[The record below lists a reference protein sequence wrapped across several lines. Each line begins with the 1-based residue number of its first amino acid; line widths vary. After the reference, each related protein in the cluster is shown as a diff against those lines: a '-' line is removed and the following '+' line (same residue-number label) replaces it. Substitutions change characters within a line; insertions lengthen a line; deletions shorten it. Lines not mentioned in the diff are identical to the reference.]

1 MINSTR
7 CAILAKQA
15 CATFSQVVQK
25 ITPPIANNFLKFFFT
40 LFAILTLNAAT
51 AWAETFSSTYG
62 YAAKGQTWNLTEC
75 TDKGDYW
82 LVPSG
87 SNPSIAS
94 INDIFTGKTIT
105 SDVKITINH
114 ATFGSGTSPKTETFS
129 VYTSA
134 NCSKLVTSAQSGTLA
149 STSTYTNV
157 IYTVSK
163 VNAVNNFTN
172 DLAIKITKPGR
183 QIRLKSIAI
192 TFEYTSANPLTPAT
206 ITLSEAGVE
215 RSITGKNVGEQY
227 ELPSTSS
234 QTCGTKPFVGWSS
247 VTIDKSSTKPA
258 TNFYEPSAS
267 VTLAASQT
275 FYAVFAET
283 GGTPTTSWSK
293 TDVSDLKDG
302 DEVVLVMNNGSNY
315 TLNDDNGTGSAPNAT
330 SINIEND
337 CLKDSPIAE
346 KLSWILGKDGNN
358 LTFYK
363 DANKATWLYCTNT
376 NNGVRVGTNTNKVFT
391 LDASSGYLKNTG
403 TSRYIGIYN
412 SQDWRCY
419 TSTTGNSNIAGQT
432 LAFYKKTTTGGYQ
445 NYTTSCGSAPDVI
458 VKTLESI
465 TVSNVATTTFLE
477 GSEFTFDGT
486 CTATY
491 SVTKNDEE
499 QPQETK
505 TIPST
510 SLTFT
515 GYDMNTPG
523 NQTVTVSYTEDDKT
537 VSTTYDIT
545 VTAKPSYTITWRVNG
560 VSVSG
565 GTTSVKEG
573 AKVTE
578 LPGTPTFSCDN
589 TKQFVGWSES
599 AINGTTDNRPAD
611 LFTEAAAAPVVNAKT
626 TYHAVFAKNSGS
638 GSATWE
644 QTTSVAVGDQ
654 VVIAQVDHGTKEM
667 TGLGKT
673 PETANNNYGEG
684 TDFTTN
690 PNGTLI
696 WTVEEGNA
704 PGQFSF
710 NNGTYYL
717 NLGANDNN
725 LSYSI
730 TKNANSSWTVSTSS
744 ERAVVT
750 NANYDSRK
758 IMWNK
763 NNTRFASYSKN
774 HGDNNGQYYYH
785 IVFYKK
791 SGGSSYSAY
800 QTSCATLVS
809 IALSENDK
817 TTFTVGDDFVFAG
830 KVTATYDNE
839 ETKDVTNDVTLS
851 SHTLTSTGTQEV
863 TVSYTEGGVTKTAK
877 YTITI
882 NAAKETT
889 GTFQQYTGELVEG
902 DYVIYYQKDSE
913 SAGYAMKAEEY
924 NGRLAAAVEGTGFTK
939 ESDVITNPDRAL
951 VWHIAPNGTNWTIYN
966 DKTGKYAAGTG
977 ADNKAQLL
985 VRDDEGKILWT
996 TSGKYEFVNVHN
1008 EGKEANKT
1016 LRNNSANGF
1025 ACYSTQTGGALSLY
1039 KYTEGVV
1046 SAPVITGEA
1055 DFTTSTTVTIT
1066 ASTGDIYYTTDG
1078 NAPTTSSNKY
1088 TAPFTIS
1095 ATTTIK
1101 AIAHK
1106 DGTSSSVAE
1115 KKFTKRELLSVA
1127 DAMALGEDEVAYLN
1141 QFEVVKV
1148 IKDNGYIFI
1157 KDATG
1162 AGLIYDKDNAKSME
1176 SLVEG
1181 ASVSGFIGTK
1191 DLYYKHPQLTP
1202 NVAYSDLVVT
1212 GSGTAVATEI
1222 TELKETDLNKYVVL
1236 KGVTFATATN
1246 ISTHPT
1252 NNGIKYRAQF
1262 GSSYE
1267 FEVGTSYDIYGFVGK
1282 YNDNLQFWFLEAAVA
1297 GSTVERYSVTYAK
1310 GEGDVQGTLPVDN
1323 ETYAAGAKVTLKDH
1337 SLTRAGYSFT
1347 GWKVT
1352 DANSNEIT
1360 VTSNQFNMP
1369 AANVTATAQW
1379 SAKLDFNSGYWVLVE
1394 TTDQLAAGNY
1404 VVIAAAGADK
1414 AMLSYASGSNCKATT
1429 ITKNGK
1435 LMTFGATAP
1444 GIFQLENGDEGTF
1457 AFRDIANTT
1466 ADEYLYSTGD
1476 NNNLT
1481 SSTANKG
1488 LFNIWV
1494 SAGVATITSTSN
1506 SRSVRYNKSDNSNLL
1521 FSCYESGQQDVALY
1535 KYMTMPTPV
1544 FSLSTGNYVGAQTI
1558 TVDCAISNATIYY
1571 TTDGT
1576 TPTTSS
1582 ASIAVGGSINI
1593 PTTCT
1598 LKAIAVEGTNKSEVV
1613 SATYTL
1619 VTDGVWTLVRDAVE
1633 LQDGDLVVMAS
1644 NSNSIVNGANTKSE
1658 YFATAGVSFT
1668 SDKDKAAIIDFSN
1681 EALIF
1686 TLKKASNGE
1695 WLLASGDNYVDLHG
1709 DKLNALVAEP
1719 STTWTISVNEKFE
1732 ATIANG
1738 SLMFRYNSSAPRFKA
1753 YTNSTGTLPQLYKLV
1768 KTYTRTVTSGEYGT
1782 ICLPGQANRMS
1793 GAIFY
1798 ELAGRD
1804 TKFAYLDEV
1813 TELKAGTPYIFY
1825 ATSNT
1830 LTVTYDGT
1838 TADDAKENVNGM
1850 YGTFTKIIDTQTAG
1864 SARNILE
1871 GNYVVYNNELL
1882 LCGTGCGLYEYR
1894 AYVNV
1899 DEISTNV
1906 PAAVPGRRR
1915 VSMGVQG
1922 ENTTT
1927 DFENITNGENNTI
1940 KVIEKGQLFIIRN
1953 GEKYN
1958 IQGQKL

>member
-1 MINSTR
+1 MITFTH
-7 CAILAKQA
+7 CAFMAKQA
-15 CATFSQVVQK
+15 CITFSQVVQK
-25 ITPPIANNFLKFFFT
+25 ITPPVANNFLKFFFA

-51 AWAETFSSTYG
+51 AWAEEVTYVMYPDGGSTFNSEWSKTSRTAKQTYASKVVVQMMGVNGGVYGEITSKNSVTNINAISVTCTANNAQKLTLYYSTDNSQWTELSNTSISKNTGSYSDYDVDVTGIPTTAYIKFRAEKNSIYLYSITISTSEVATPDPVDPNVTFSNGSYTVGDAALNLSTLWSSTSTGTVTYSVVDAG
-62 YAAKGQTWNLTEC
+62 TTGASI
-75 TDKGDYW
+75 
-82 LVPSG
+82 SG
-87 SNPSIAS
+87 SLFTATAAGTCTIKAS
-94 INDIFTGKTIT
+94 
-105 SDVKITINH
+105 
-114 ATFGSGTSPKTETFS
+114 
-129 VYTSA
+129 
-134 NCSKLVTSAQSGTLA
+134 QA
-149 STSTYTNV
+149 STSAYN
-157 IYTVSK
+157 
-163 VNAVNNFTN
+163 
-172 DLAIKITKPGR
+172 
-183 QIRLKSIAI
+183 AI
-192 TFEYTSANPLTPAT
+192 TETAT
-206 ITLSEAGVE
+206 ITV
-215 RSITGKNVGEQY
+215 T
-227 ELPSTSS
+227 
-234 QTCGTKPFVGWSS
+234 TKP
-247 VTIDKSSTKPA
+247 T
-258 TNFYEPSAS
+258 
-267 VTLAASQT
+267 
-275 FYAVFAET
+275 YA
-283 GGTPTTSWSK
+283 
-293 TDVSDLKDG
+293 
-302 DEVVLVMNNGSNY
+302 
-315 TLNDDNGTGSAPNAT
+315 
-330 SINIEND
+330 
-337 CLKDSPIAE
+337 
-346 KLSWILGKDGNN
+346 
-358 LTFYK
+358 
-363 DANKATWLYCTNT
+363 
-376 NNGVRVGTNTNKVFT
+376 
-391 LDASSGYLKNTG
+391 
-403 TSRYIGIYN
+403 
-412 SQDWRCY
+412 
-419 TSTTGNSNIAGQT
+419 
-432 LAFYKKTTTGGYQ
+432 
-445 NYTTSCGSAPDVI
+445 
-458 VKTLESI
+458 
-465 TVSNVATTTFLE
+465 
-477 GSEFTFDGT
+477 
-486 CTATY
+486 
-491 SVTKNDEE
+491 
-499 QPQETK
+499 
-505 TIPST
+505 
-510 SLTFT
+510 
-515 GYDMNTPG
+515 
-523 NQTVTVSYTEDDKT
+523 
-537 VSTTYDIT
+537 
-545 VTAKPSYTITWRVNG
+545 ITWKVNG
-560 VSVSG
+560 VKVSG
-565 GTTSVKEG
+565 GTTTVKEG
-573 AKVTE
+573 NKVTE
-578 LPGTPTFSCDN
+578 LPTTPTFSCDN
-589 TKQFVGWSES
+589 TKQFVGWTTTP
-599 AINGTTDNRPAD
+599 INGTTDDKPAV
-611 LFTEAAAAPVVNAKT
+611 LFTEAENAPVVTAET
-626 TYHAVFAKNSGS
+626 TYHAVFAMVTGS
-638 GSATWE
+638 GTAGWE
-644 QTTSVAVGDQ
+644 QTTTVAVGDQ
-654 VVIAQVDHGTKEM
+654 VVIAQVDHKKTSGATGFELTGFSNTSTTYGVGTEF
-667 TGLGKT
+667 TGN
-673 PETANNNYGEG
+673 PSG
-684 TDFTTN
+684 TMVFTVQS
-690 PNGTLI
+690 G
-696 WTVEEGNA
+696 
-704 PGQFSF
+704 FSD
-710 NNGTYYL
+710 GTYAFQNGSNYL
-717 NLGANDNN
+717 SWSSGNSLNTSTTIIPKTSWSLTVN
-725 LSYSI
+725 
-730 TKNANSSWTVSTSS
+730 TKGRVVMRNSSDATRVL
-744 ERAVVT
+744 
-750 NANYDSRK
+750 
-758 IMWNK
+758 MWNK
-763 NNTRFASYSKN
+763 NNNQERFACYTDKDDD
-774 HGDNNGQYYYH
+774 DNYPK

-791 SGGSSYSAY
+791 SGGQTISAY
-800 QTSCATLVS
+800 QTTCATLES
-809 IALSENDK
+809 IALSGNYK
-817 TTFTVGDDFVFAG
+817 TTFSVGDDFVFAG
-830 KVTATYDNE
+830 KVIATYDNE

-863 TVSYTEGGVTKTAK
+863 TVSYTEGSVTKTAK

-882 NAAKETT
+882 NAAKET

-913 SAGYAMKAEEY
+913 SDGYALKAEVKSD
-924 NGRLAAAVEGTGFTK
+924 RLVAAVAGTDFTK
-939 ESDVITNPDRAL
+939 ESDIITNPDRSL
-951 VWHIAPNGTNWTIYN
+951 VWHIAPNGSNWTIYN

-977 ADNKAQLL
+977 AANKAQLL
-985 VRDDEGKILWT
+985 VRDDESKILWT
-996 TSGKYEFVNVHN
+996 TSDKYEFVNVHN
-1008 EGKEANKT
+1008 ADKDVNKN
-1016 LRNNSANGF
+1016 LRNNGTYGF
-1025 ACYSTQTGGALSLY
+1025 ACYATGTGGALSLY
-1039 KYTEGVV
+1039 KYTEGVI
-1046 SAPVITGEA
+1046 SAPTITGELE
-1055 DFTTSTTVTIT
+1055 FVGSTQVSIT
-1066 ASTGDIYYTTDG
+1066 ASAGDIYYTTDG

-1115 KKFTKRELLSVA
+1115 KKFTKHDLLNVA
-1127 DAMALGEDEVAYLN
+1127 QAMALDEAKVAYLN

-1162 AGLIYDKDNAKSME
+1162 AGLIYDKDNAKGME

-1191 DLYYKHPQLTP
+1191 DLYNKHPQLTP
-1202 NVAYSDLVVT
+1202 NVAYSDLTVT

-1222 TELKETDLNKYVVL
+1222 TELKEADLNKYVVL

-1246 ISTHPT
+1246 ISEHPT

-1262 GSSYE
+1262 GSSYQ

-1394 TTDQLAAGNY
+1394 TTDQLSAGNY
-1404 VVIAAAGADK
+1404 VVIAAAEADK
-1414 AMLSYASGSNCKATT
+1414 AMLSYKSGDNCKATA
-1429 ITKNGK
+1429 ITKNGNGK

-1476 NNNLT
+1476 KNKLT
-1481 SSTANKG
+1481 SSTTNKG

-1521 FSCYESGQQDVALY
+1521 FSCYTSGQQDVALY

-1544 FSLSTGNYVGAQTI
+1544 FSLPTGNYVGAQTI

-1582 ASIAVGGSINI
+1582 ASVAVGGSINI

-1619 VTDGVWTLVRDAVE
+1619 VTDGVWTLVRDAAE

-1644 NSNSIVNGANTKSE
+1644 NSNGIVNGANTKSE
-1658 YFATAGVSFT
+1658 YFTTAGVSFT

-1686 TLKKASNGE
+1686 TLKKATNGE
-1695 WLLASGDNYVDLHG
+1695 WLLTSGDNYVDLHG
-1709 DKLNALVAEP
+1709 DKQNALVAEP
-1719 STTWTISVNEKFE
+1719 STTWTISVDENFN

-1738 SLMFRYNSSAPRFKA
+1738 SLMFRYNSSYSRFKA

-1768 KTYTRTVTSGEYGT
+1768 TTYTRTVNAGEYGT

-1804 TKFAYLDEV
+1804 IKFAYLDEV

-1850 YGTFTKIIDTQTAG
+1850 YGTFTKIIDTKTSG
-1864 SARNILE
+1864 SAQNILE

-1899 DEISTNV
+1899 DEIPTNV
-1906 PAAVPGRRR
+1906 PAAAPGRRR

-1940 KVIEKGQLFIIRN
+1940 KVIENGQLFIIRN

>member
-7 CAILAKQA
+7 CAFMAKQA

-25 ITPPIANNFLKFFFT
+25 ITPPIANNFLKFFFA

-51 AWAETFSSTYG
+51 AWGAEATLSSISTKNVVTT
-62 YAAKGQTWNLTEC
+62 KGQSVSTTF
-75 TDKGDYW
+75 GDVTCKVTRNSGNQPGFYTSSGIVRYYEEDVMT
-82 LVPSG
+82 LSVPSG
-87 SNPSIAS
+87 NTITKVVFTMNTGNVGTVDVGTVSSNTWTGNAESIS
-94 INDIFTGKTIT
+94 FTGTGT
-105 SDVKITINH
+105 VKITKIVVTYE
-114 ATFGSGTSPKTETFS
+114 ATSGGETPDPGTGTTGTLVITRASFPSGSLTYNTTDNWSATASTGETVSGQGDLYSTSNQTTMQTKNSSVSTHYHNTTAMPGAISKISVEVASGTDRSYT
-129 VYTSA
+129 VY
-134 NCSKLVTSAQSGTLA
+134 A
-149 STSTYTNV
+149 STT
-157 IYTVSK
+157 
-163 VNAVNNFTN
+163 
-172 DLAIKITKPGR
+172 AI
-183 QIRLKSIAI
+183 
-192 TFEYTSANPLTPAT
+192 
-206 ITLSEAGVE
+206 
-215 RSITGKNVGEQY
+215 
-227 ELPSTSS
+227 
-234 QTCGTKPFVGWSS
+234 
-247 VTIDKSSTKPA
+247 
-258 TNFYEPSAS
+258 
-267 VTLAASQT
+267 
-275 FYAVFAET
+275 
-283 GGTPTTSWSK
+283 
-293 TDVSDLKDG
+293 
-302 DEVVLVMNNGSNY
+302 
-315 TLNDDNGTGSAPNAT
+315 
-330 SINIEND
+330 
-337 CLKDSPIAE
+337 
-346 KLSWILGKDGNN
+346 
-358 LTFYK
+358 
-363 DANKATWLYCTNT
+363 
-376 NNGVRVGTNTNKVFT
+376 
-391 LDASSGYLKNTG
+391 
-403 TSRYIGIYN
+403 
-412 SQDWRCY
+412 
-419 TSTTGNSNIAGQT
+419 TSTTGLTSLGSLKGTTPIEIDPT
-432 LAFYKKTTTGGYQ
+432 KDYKYFWLQCTGGASYL
-445 NYTTSCGSAPDVI
+445 NNITITYNIESSGGGEPEPVI
-458 VKTLESI
+458 VKTLKSI
-465 TVSNVATTTFLE
+465 AVFGMKQNFVE
-477 GSEFTFDGT
+477 GDEFTFGGT

-491 SVTKNDEE
+491 SVTKNGE
-499 QPQETK
+499 PQEPETK
-505 TIPST
+505 DVTPTVST
-510 SLTFT
+510 P
-515 GYDMNTPG
+515 DMTTPG
-523 NQTVTVSYTEDDKT
+523 EKEVTVSYTEDGTT
-537 VSTTYDIT
+537 VSTKYTIT
-545 VTAKPSYTITWRVNG
+545 VTAKPSYNITWRVNG
-560 VSVSG
+560 VNVSG

-589 TKQFVGWSES
+589 TKQFVGWTTTS
-599 AINGTTDNRPAD
+599 INGTTDDKPAV
-611 LFTEAAAAPVVNAKT
+611 LFTEAENAPVVTAAT
-626 TYHAVFAKNSGS
+626 TYHAVFATVTGS
-638 GSATWE
+638 GTAGWE
-644 QTTSVAVGDQ
+644 QTTTVAVGDQ
-654 VVIAQVDHGTKEM
+654 VVIAQVDHKKTSGATGFELTGFSNTSTTYGVGTEF
-667 TGLGKT
+667 TG
-673 PETANNNYGEG
+673 
-684 TDFTTN
+684 N
-690 PNGTLI
+690 PSGAMVL
-696 WTVEEGNA
+696 TVQSG
-704 PGQFSF
+704 FSD
-710 NNGTYYL
+710 GTYAFQNGSNYL
-717 NLGANDNN
+717 SWSSGNSLNTSTTIIPKTSWSLTVN
-725 LSYSI
+725 
-730 TKNANSSWTVSTSS
+730 TKGRVVMRNSSDATRVL
-744 ERAVVT
+744 
-750 NANYDSRK
+750 
-758 IMWNK
+758 MWNK
-763 NNTRFASYSKN
+763 NNNQERFACYTGKDDD
-774 HGDNNGQYYYH
+774 DNYPK

-800 QTSCATLVS
+800 QTSCATLES
-809 IALSENDK
+809 IALSGNYK

-830 KVTATYDNE
+830 KVTATYNND

-863 TVSYTEGGVTKTAK
+863 TVSYTEGGVTETAK

-882 NAAKETT
+882 NAAKVT

-902 DYVIYYQKDSE
+902 DYVVYYQKDSE
-913 SAGYAMKAEEY
+913 SDGYALKAEEY

-977 ADNKAQLL
+977 AANKAQLL

-996 TSGKYEFVNVHN
+996 ASDKYEFVNVHN
-1008 EGKEANKT
+1008 NENGVNKN
-1016 LRNNSANGF
+1016 LRNNGTYGF
-1025 ACYSTQTGGALSLY
+1025 ACYATGTGGALSLY
-1039 KYTEGVV
+1039 KYTEGVI
-1046 SAPVITGEA
+1046 SAPTITGELE
-1055 DFTTSTTVTIT
+1055 FVGSTQVSIT

-1078 NAPTTSSNKY
+1078 ATPTTSSNKY
-1088 TAPFTIS
+1088 TAPFTIN
-1095 ATTTIK
+1095 ATTTVK

-1106 DGTSSSVAE
+1106 DGISSSVAE
-1115 KKFTKRELLSVA
+1115 KEFTKRELLSVA
-1127 DAMALGEDEVAYLN
+1127 DAMALGRDEVAYLN

-1148 IKDNGYIFI
+1148 IKNYGYIFI

-1162 AGLIYDKDNAKSME
+1162 AGLIYDKNNAKSME

-1181 ASVSGFIGTK
+1181 ATVSGFIGTK
-1191 DLYYKHPQLTP
+1191 DLYNRHPQLTP
-1202 NVAYSDLVVT
+1202 NVAYSDLTAT

-1222 TELKETDLNKYVVL
+1222 TELKEADLNKYVVL

-1246 ISTHPT
+1246 ISSNPT

-1262 GSSYE
+1262 GSSYQ

-1282 YNDNLQFWFLEAAVA
+1282 YNDDLRFWFLEAAVA

-1323 ETYAAGAKVTLKDH
+1323 DTYAAGAKVTLKDH

-1394 TTDQLAAGNY
+1394 TTDQLSAGNY
-1404 VVIAAAGADK
+1404 VVIAAAEADK
-1414 AMLSYASGSNCKATT
+1414 AMLSYKSGDNCKATA
-1429 ITKNGK
+1429 ITKNGNGK

-1521 FSCYESGQQDVALY
+1521 FSCYTSGQQDVALY

-1544 FSLSTGNYVGAQTI
+1544 FSLPTGNYVGAQTI

-1582 ASIAVGGSINI
+1582 ASVAVGGSINI

-1598 LKAIAVEGTNKSEVV
+1598 LKAIAVEGTKKSEVV
-1613 SATYTL
+1613 QATYTL
-1619 VTDGVWTLVRDAVE
+1619 VTDGVWTLVRDADE

-1644 NSNSIVNGANTKSE
+1644 NANGVVNGANAKSE
-1658 YFATAGVSFT
+1658 YFTTASVTFT
-1668 SDKDKAAIIDFSN
+1668 DDEDYAAITSFSN
-1681 EALIF
+1681 DALIF
-1686 TLKKASNGE
+1686 TLKKATNNE
-1695 WLLASGDNYVDLHG
+1695 WLLASGNNYVDLHG
-1709 DKLNALVAEP
+1709 DKQNALVAES
-1719 STTWTISVNEKFE
+1719 STTWTISVDENFN

-1738 SLMFRYNSSAPRFKA
+1738 SLMFRYNSGYLRFKA
-1753 YTNSTGTLPQLYKLV
+1753 YAKTTGTLPQLYKLV
-1768 KTYTRTVTSGEYGT
+1768 KTYTRIVNAGEYGT

-1813 TELKAGTPYIFY
+1813 TELQAGTPYIFY

-1830 LTVTYDGT
+1830 LTVTYNGT
-1838 TADDAKENVNGM
+1838 KADDAKENVNGM
-1850 YGTFTKIIDTQTAG
+1850 YGTFTKIIDTKTAG
-1864 SARNILE
+1864 SASNILE

-1940 KVIEKGQLFIIRN
+1940 KVIENGQLFIIRN

>member
-1 MINSTR
+1 MITFTR
-7 CAILAKQA
+7 CAFMAKQA
-15 CATFSQVVQK
+15 CTTFSQVVQK
-25 ITPPIANNFLKFFFT
+25 ITPPIANNFLKFFFA
-40 LFAILTLNAAT
+40 LFATLTLNAAT
-51 AWAETFSSTYG
+51 AWGAEVTLWDTDNPYVASDSEKTSSDGVVKWKNSASNTYSAPTRIYKNNVLTITASNKIVEVQFVCAASDTKDNGPGHFSSNVGTYNYSGTLGTWTGEANSIEFTASGGQVRIHSVTVTYESATPAQKYKLTYQAGSVIGALEVEEGANLLKALKDITPVACDPTSTELIGWSESEITTKQADAPMLLTDASVMPSKEHSVYYVFAKKETIDGGVVNNNAFSATLGGSSGDNISSG
-62 YAAKGQTWNLTEC
+62 YVLIKEADAKAGYYQ
-75 TDKGDYW
+75 DGSGDVRYVQIISTSPMFTSTPNSITVTAKIGGGTGNKT
-82 LVPSG
+82 L
-87 SNPSIAS
+87 SNPVEAQLVDKDGNLIGSAV
-94 INDIFTGKTIT
+94 TIT
-105 SDVKITINH
+105 KKITTNTGDSYEVNVPTTGITSAYGLRISHKKESGYNVRYYSMSLSY
-114 ATFGSGTSPKTETFS
+114 TTSGTST
-129 VYTSA
+129 
-134 NCSKLVTSAQSGTLA
+134 
-149 STSTYTNV
+149 
-157 IYTVSK
+157 I
-163 VNAVNNFTN
+163 FT
-172 DLAIKITKPGR
+172 D
-183 QIRLKSIAI
+183 
-192 TFEYTSANPLTPAT
+192 
-206 ITLSEAGVE
+206 
-215 RSITGKNVGEQY
+215 
-227 ELPSTSS
+227 
-234 QTCGTKPFVGWSS
+234 
-247 VTIDKSSTKPA
+247 
-258 TNFYEPSAS
+258 
-267 VTLAASQT
+267 
-275 FYAVFAET
+275 
-283 GGTPTTSWSK
+283 
-293 TDVSDLKDG
+293 
-302 DEVVLVMNNGSNY
+302 
-315 TLNDDNGTGSAPNAT
+315 
-330 SINIEND
+330 
-337 CLKDSPIAE
+337 
-346 KLSWILGKDGNN
+346 
-358 LTFYK
+358 
-363 DANKATWLYCTNT
+363 
-376 NNGVRVGTNTNKVFT
+376 
-391 LDASSGYLKNTG
+391 
-403 TSRYIGIYN
+403 YI
-412 SQDWRCY
+412 
-419 TSTTGNSNIAGQT
+419 
-432 LAFYKKTTTGGYQ
+432 
-445 NYTTSCGSAPDVI
+445 TSCGSAPDVI
-458 VKTLESI
+458 VKTLKSI
-465 TVSNVATTTFLE
+465 AVSGMKQNFIE
-477 GSEFTFDGT
+477 GDEFTFGGT
-486 CTATY
+486 CSATY
-491 SVTKNDEE
+491 SVTKNDVA
-499 QPQETK
+499 QDDETV
-505 TIPST
+505 TVTPT
-510 SLTFT
+510 SIT
-515 GYDMNTPG
+515 GYNMSNPG
-523 NQTVTVSYTEDDKT
+523 EQTITVSYTEGGVTKT
-537 VSTTYDIT
+537 TTYTIT
-545 VTAKPSYTITWRVNG
+545 VTAKPTYAITWKVNG

-578 LPGTPTFSCDN
+578 LPSKPTFSCDN
-589 TKQFVGWSES
+589 TKQFVGWTTTS
-599 AINGTTDNRPAD
+599 INGTTDDKPAV
-611 LFTEAAAAPVVNAKT
+611 LFTEAENAPVVTAET
-626 TYHAVFAKNSGS
+626 TYHAVFATVTGS
-638 GSATWE
+638 GTAGWE
-644 QTTSVAVGDQ
+644 QTTTVAVGDQ
-654 VVIAQVDHGTKEM
+654 VVIAQVDDGTKEL
-667 TGLGKT
+667 TGFNKEGT
-673 PETANNNYGEG
+673 NNDNYGKGE
-684 TDFTTN
+684 DFTTD
-690 PNGTLI
+690 PEGSKI
-696 WTVEEGNA
+696 WTVEEGNES
-704 PGQFSF
+704 GQYSF
-710 NNGTYYL
+710 KNGSYYL
-717 NLGANDNN
+717 NLGKDDNN
-725 LSYSI
+725 LGVSDAK
-730 TKNANSSWTVSTSS
+730 TKTSSWTISTSS

-750 NANYDSRK
+750 NVNYTSRK

-763 NNTRFASYSKN
+763 SNTRFASYSKN
-774 HGDNNGQYYYH
+774 HGSNSGQYFYH

-791 SGGSSYSAY
+791 SGGQTISAY
-800 QTSCATLVS
+800 QTTCATLES
-809 IALSENDK
+809 IALSGNYK
-817 TTFTVGDDFVFAG
+817 TTFSVGDDFVFAG
-830 KVTATYDNE
+830 KVIATYDNE

-882 NAAKETT
+882 NAAKET

-913 SAGYAMKAEEY
+913 SDGYAMKAAVSS
-924 NGRLAAAVEGTGFTK
+924 NRLVAAVEGFTK
-939 ESDVITNPDRAL
+939 ESDIITNPDRSL

-1008 EGKEANKT
+1008 EGKEVNKT
-1016 LRNNSANGF
+1016 LRNNGANGF

-1039 KYTEGVV
+1039 KYTEGVI
-1046 SAPVITGEA
+1046 SAPTITGELE
-1055 DFTTSTTVTIT
+1055 FVGSTQVSIT
-1066 ASTGDIYYTTDG
+1066 ASVGDIYYTTDG

-1115 KKFTKRELLSVA
+1115 KKFTKHDLLNVA
-1127 DAMALGEDEVAYLN
+1127 QAMALDEDKVAYLN

-1148 IKDNGYIFI
+1148 IKNYGYIFI

-1162 AGLIYDKDNAKSME
+1162 AGLIYDKNNAKSME

-1181 ASVSGFIGTK
+1181 ATVTGFIGTK
-1191 DLYYKHPQLTP
+1191 DLYNKHPQLTP
-1202 NVAYSDLVVT
+1202 NVAYSDLTVT

-1222 TELKETDLNKYVVL
+1222 SELKEADLNKYVVL

-1246 ISTHPT
+1246 ISSHPT

-1262 GSSYE
+1262 GSSYQ
-1267 FEVGTSYDIYGFVGK
+1267 FEEGTAYDIYGFVGK

-1379 SAKLDFNSGYWVLVE
+1379 QENLDFNTGYWVLVE
-1394 TTDQLAAGNY
+1394 TTDQLSAGNY
-1404 VVIAAAGADK
+1404 VVIAAAEADK
-1414 AMLSYASGSNCKATT
+1414 AMLSYKSGDNCKATA
-1429 ITKNGK
+1429 ITKNGNGK
-1435 LMTFGATAP
+1435 LMTFGAPAP
-1444 GIFQLENGDEGTF
+1444 GIFQLENGEEGTF

-1476 NNNLT
+1476 KNKLT
-1481 SSTANKG
+1481 SSTTNKG

-1521 FSCYESGQQDVALY
+1521 FSCYESGQQNVALY

-1544 FSLSTGNYVGAQTI
+1544 FSLPTGNYVGAQTI

-1582 ASIAVGGSINI
+1582 ASVAVGGSINI

-1598 LKAIAVEGTNKSEVV
+1598 LKAIAVEGTKKSEVV
-1613 SATYTL
+1613 QATYTL
-1619 VTDGVWTLVRDAVE
+1619 VTDGVWTLVRDAAE
-1633 LQDGDLVVMAS
+1633 LLDGDLVVMAS
-1644 NSNSIVNGANTKSE
+1644 NANGVVNGANAKSE
-1658 YFATAGVSFT
+1658 YFTTASVTFT
-1668 SDKDKAAIIDFSN
+1668 DDEDYAAITSFSN
-1681 EALIF
+1681 DALIF

-1695 WLLASGDNYVDLHG
+1695 WLLASGSNYVDLHG
-1709 DKLNALVAEP
+1709 DKQNALVAEP
-1719 STTWTISVNEKFE
+1719 STTWTISVDENFN

-1738 SLMFRYNSSAPRFKA
+1738 SLMFRYNSSYSRFKA

-1768 KTYTRTVTSGEYGT
+1768 TTYTRTVNAGEYGT

-1813 TELKAGTPYIFY
+1813 TELQAGTPYIFY

-1864 SARNILE
+1864 SAKNILE

-1927 DFENITNGENNTI
+1927 DFENITNGENTTI
-1940 KVIEKGQLFIIRN
+1940 KVIENGQLIIIRN
-1953 GEKYN
+1953 GEKFN
-1958 IQGQKL
+1958 AQGIKL

>member
-1 MINSTR
+1 M
-7 CAILAKQA
+7 KH
-15 CATFSQVVQK
+15 
-25 ITPPIANNFLKFFFT
+25 LKLFFA
-40 LFAILTLNAAT
+40 LFAMLALGVGN
-51 AWAETFSSTYG
+51 AWAAETTVSWTVSKDALG
-62 YAAKGQTWNLTEC
+62 
-75 TDKGDYW
+75 
-82 LVPSG
+82 SG
-87 SNPSIAS
+87 
-94 INDIFTGKTIT
+94 
-105 SDVKITINH
+105 
-114 ATFGSGTSPKTETFS
+114 FGSGTITTGTYTWSYTRTLISGSSYTGTSLNNGYLQIGKKGGVENLAFT
-129 VYTSA
+129 TSA
-134 NCSKLVTSAQSGTLA
+134 IPGTIKSVAVDCASYNNKHNISITVGGTTYLEKTATPKWSNNAGGTKTGTGESSGEI
-149 STSTYTNV
+149 V
-157 IYTVSK
+157 IS
-163 VNAVNNFTN
+163 FT
-172 DLAIKITKPGR
+172 DGSRALYI
-183 QIRLKSIAI
+183 KSI
-192 TFEYTSANPLTPAT
+192 TVVYEETSSGGDEPVATLVSIAADAENKNEFTEGDEFVKAT
-206 ITLSEAGVE
+206 IT
-215 RSITGKNVGEQY
+215 
-227 ELPSTSS
+227 
-234 QTCGTKPFVGWSS
+234 
-247 VTIDKSSTKPA
+247 A
-258 TNFYEPSAS
+258 TY
-267 VTLAASQT
+267 
-275 FYAVFAET
+275 
-283 GGTPTTSWSK
+283 
-293 TDVSDLKDG
+293 
-302 DEVVLVMNNGSNY
+302 
-315 TLNDDNGTGSAPNAT
+315 DD
-330 SINIEND
+330 
-337 CLKDSPIAE
+337 
-346 KLSWILGKDGNN
+346 
-358 LTFYK
+358 
-363 DANKATWLYCTNT
+363 
-376 NNGVRVGTNTNKVFT
+376 
-391 LDASSGYLKNTG
+391 
-403 TSRYIGIYN
+403 
-412 SQDWRCY
+412 
-419 TSTTGNSNIAGQT
+419 
-432 LAFYKKTTTGGYQ
+432 
-445 NYTTSCGSAPDVI
+445 
-458 VKTLESI
+458 
-465 TVSNVATTTFLE
+465 ATTK
-477 GSEFTFDGT
+477 D
-486 CTATY
+486 
-491 SVTKNDEE
+491 V
-499 QPQETK
+499 
-505 TIPST
+505 T
-510 SLTFT
+510 SLATFT
-515 GYDMNTPG
+515 GYNMNTTG
-523 NQTVTVSYTEDDKT
+523 TQTVNVEYEGKNTSYT
-537 VSTTYDIT
+537 IT
-545 VTAKPSYTITWRVNG
+545 VNPKPSYTITWKVNG

-578 LPGTPTFSCDN
+578 LPSTPTFSCDN
-589 TKQFVGWSES
+589 MKQFVGWTTTP
-599 AINGTTDNRPAD
+599 INGTTDDKPAV
-611 LFTEAAAAPVVNAKT
+611 LFTEAENAPVVTEAT
-626 TYHAVFAKNSGS
+626 TYHAVFATVTGS
-638 GSATWE
+638 GTAGWE
-644 QTTSVAVGDQ
+644 QTTTIAVGDQ
-654 VVIAQVDHGTKEM
+654 VIIAQVDHKKTSGATGFELTGISTTSTKYGIGTEF
-667 TGLGKT
+667 TGT
-673 PETANNNYGEG
+673 PEGTMVFTVQSGFSEG
-684 TDFTTN
+684 TFAFQNGSNYLYWTSGNSLNISTTII
-690 PNGTLI
+690 PKTSWSL
-696 WTVEEGNA
+696 TVNTQGRV
-704 PGQFSF
+704 
-710 NNGTYYL
+710 L
-717 NLGANDNN
+717 MR
-725 LSYSI
+725 
-730 TKNANSSWTVSTSS
+730 NSSDATRVL
-744 ERAVVT
+744 
-750 NANYDSRK
+750 
-758 IMWNK
+758 MWNK
-763 NNTRFASYSKN
+763 NNNQERFACYTDKDDD
-774 HGDNNGQYYYH
+774 DNYPK

-800 QTSCATLVS
+800 QTTCATLES
-809 IALSENDK
+809 IALSGNYK
-817 TTFTVGDDFVFAG
+817 TTFSEGDDFVFAG
-830 KVTATYDNE
+830 KVIATYDNE

-902 DYVIYYQKDSE
+902 DYVVYYQKDSE
-913 SAGYAMKAEEY
+913 SDGYAMKAAVSSD
-924 NGRLAAAVEGTGFTK
+924 RLVAAVEGTDFAK
-939 ESDVITNPDRAL
+939 ESDIITNPDRSL
-951 VWHIAPNGTNWTIYN
+951 VWHIAPNGSNWTIYN

-977 ADNKAQLL
+977 VKNEAQLL
-985 VRDDEGKILWT
+985 VRDDESKILWT
-996 TSGKYEFVNVHN
+996 TSDKYEFVNVHN
-1008 EGKEANKT
+1008 EGKEVNKT
-1016 LRNNSANGF
+1016 LRNNGVNGF

-1115 KKFTKRELLSVA
+1115 KKFTKHDLLNVA
-1127 DAMALGEDEVAYLN
+1127 QAMALNKEEVAYMST
-1141 QFEVVKV
+1141 FKVVKT
-1148 IKDNGYIFI
+1148 IKNSGYIFI
-1157 KDATG
+1157 EDAQG
-1162 AGLIYDKDNAKSME
+1162 AGLIYDAGNAKSME

-1191 DLYYKHPQLTP
+1191 DLHYTHPQLTP
-1202 NVAYSDLVVT
+1202 NVAYSDLNVT
-1212 GSGTAVATEI
+1212 GSGAAVATEI
-1222 TELKETDLNKYVVL
+1222 TALAEADLNKYVVL

-1262 GSSYE
+1262 GSSYQ
-1267 FEVGTSYDIYGFVGK
+1267 FEEGTSYDIYGFVGK

-1323 ETYAAGAKVTLKDH
+1323 ETYVAGAKVTLKDH

-1379 SAKLDFNSGYWVLVE
+1379 QENLDFNTGYWVLVE
-1394 TTDQLAAGNY
+1394 TTDQLSAGNY
-1404 VVIAAAGADK
+1404 VVIAAAEADK
-1414 AMLSYASGSNCKATT
+1414 AMLSHESGNNCKATA
-1429 ITKNGK
+1429 ITKNGNGK

-1521 FSCYESGQQDVALY
+1521 FSCYTSDQQDVALY

-1544 FSLSTGNYVGAQTI
+1544 FSLPTGNYVGAQTI

-1582 ASIAVGGSINI
+1582 ASVAVGGSINI

-1619 VTDGVWTLVRDAVE
+1619 VTDGVWTLVRDAAE

-1644 NSNSIVNGANTKSE
+1644 NSNGIVNGANTKSE
-1658 YFATAGVSFT
+1658 YFTTAGVSFT

-1686 TLKKASNGE
+1686 TLKKATNGE
-1695 WLLASGDNYVDLHG
+1695 WLLTSGDNYVDLHD
-1709 DKLNALVAEP
+1709 DKQNALVAEP

-1738 SLMFRYNSSAPRFKA
+1738 SLMFRYNSSYSRFKA

-1768 KTYTRTVTSGEYGT
+1768 TTYTRTVNAGEYGT

-1804 TKFAYLDEV
+1804 IKFAYLDEV

-1850 YGTFTKIIDTQTAG
+1850 YGTFTKIIDTKTSG
-1864 SARNILE
+1864 SAQNILE

-1899 DEISTNV
+1899 DEIPTNV
-1906 PAAVPGRRR
+1906 PAAAPGRRR

-1940 KVIEKGQLFIIRN
+1940 KVIENGQLFIIRN
-1953 GEKYN
+1953 GEKFN
-1958 IQGQKL
+1958 AQGIKL

>member
-1 MINSTR
+1 MITFTH
-7 CAILAKQA
+7 CAFMAKQA
-15 CATFSQVVQK
+15 CATCSKVVQK

-149 STSTYTNV
+149 SSSTYTNV

-163 VNAVNNFTN
+163 VDAVNNFTN

-192 TFEYTSANPLTPAT
+192 TFEYTSANPPTPAT

-234 QTCGTKPFVGWSS
+234 QTCGTKTFVGWSS

-363 DANKATWLYCTNT
+363 DADKATWLYCTNT

-419 TSTTGNSNIAGQT
+419 TSATGNSNIAGQT

-465 TVSNVATTTFLE
+465 TVSNVATTIFLE

-515 GYDMNTPG
+515 GYNMNTPG

-537 VSTTYDIT
+537 VYTTYNIT
-545 VTAKPSYTITWRVNG
+545 VTAKPTYAITWKVND
-560 VSVSG
+560 VKVSG

-573 AKVTE
+573 AKVTA
-578 LPGTPTFSCDN
+578 LPTTPTFSCDN
-589 TKQFVGWSES
+589 TKQFVGWTTTP
-599 AINGTTDNRPAD
+599 INGTTNDKPAV
-611 LFTEAAAAPVVNAKT
+611 LFTEAENAPVVTAET
-626 TYHAVFAKNSGS
+626 TYHAVFATVTGS
-638 GSATWE
+638 GTAAWE
-644 QTTSVAVGDQ
+644 QTTTVAVGDQ
-654 VVIAQVDHGTKEM
+654 VVIAQVDDGTKEL
-667 TGLGKT
+667 TGFNKEGT
-673 PETANNNYGEG
+673 NNDNYGKGE
-684 TDFTTN
+684 DFTTD
-690 PNGTLI
+690 PEGSKI
-696 WTVEEGNA
+696 WTVEEGNES
-704 PGQFSF
+704 GQYSF
-710 NNGTYYL
+710 KNGSYYL
-717 NLGANDNN
+717 NLGKDGNN
-725 LSYSI
+725 LGVSDAK
-730 TKNANSSWTVSTSS
+730 TKTSSWILSTSDS
-744 ERAVVT
+744 RAIVA

-763 NNTRFASYSKN
+763 KDTRFACYSGKN
-774 HGDNNGQYYYH
+774 HGNNSGQYYYH

-800 QTSCATLVS
+800 QTSCATLES
-809 IALSENDK
+809 IALSGNYK
-817 TTFTVGDDFVFAG
+817 TTFTIGDDFVFAG
-830 KVTATYDNE
+830 KVTATYDND

-863 TVSYTEGGVTKTAK
+863 TVSYTEGGVTETAT

-882 NAAKETT
+882 NAAKVT

-902 DYVIYYQKDSE
+902 DYVVYYQKDSE
-913 SAGYAMKAEEY
+913 SDGYALKAEEY

-951 VWHIAPNGTNWTIYN
+951 VWRIAPSGSNWTIYN

-996 TSGKYEFVNVHN
+996 ASDKYEFVNVHN
-1008 EGKEANKT
+1008 NENGVNKN
-1016 LRNNSANGF
+1016 LRNNTTYGF
-1025 ACYSTQTGGALSLY
+1025 ACYATGTGGALSLY
-1039 KYTEGVV
+1039 KYTEGVI
-1046 SAPVITGEA
+1046 SAPTITGELE
-1055 DFTTSTTVTIT
+1055 FVGSTQVSIT
-1066 ASTGDIYYTTDG
+1066 ASAGDIYYTTDG
-1078 NAPTTSSNKY
+1078 TTPTTSSNKY
-1088 TAPFTIS
+1088 TAPFTIN
-1095 ATTTIK
+1095 ATTTVK

-1106 DGTSSSVAE
+1106 DGISSSVAE

-1176 SLVEG
+1176 LLVEG

-1222 TELKETDLNKYVVL
+1222 SELKEADLNKYVVL

-1246 ISTHPT
+1246 ISSHPT

-1262 GSSYE
+1262 GSSYQ

-1310 GEGDVQGTLPVDN
+1310 GEGDVQGSVPVDN
-1323 ETYAAGAKVTLKDH
+1323 DTYAAGSKVTLKDH

-1379 SAKLDFNSGYWVLVE
+1379 SAKLDFNTGYWVLVE
-1394 TTDQLAAGNY
+1394 KTDQLSAGNY
-1404 VVIAAAGADK
+1404 VVIAAAEADK
-1414 AMLSYASGSNCKATT
+1414 AMLSYASGNNCKATT

-1444 GIFQLENGDEGTF
+1444 GVFQLENGDEGTF

-1466 ADEYLYSTGD
+1466 ADEYLYSTGND
-1476 NNNLT
+1476 NKLT
-1481 SSTANKG
+1481 SSTTNKG

-1506 SRSVRYNKSDNSNLL
+1506 SRSVRYNKSDNSNL

-1544 FSLSTGNYVGAQTI
+1544 FSLPTGNYVGAQTI
-1558 TVDCAISNATIYY
+1558 TVDCAISDATIYY

-1582 ASIAVGGSINI
+1582 ASVAVGGSINI

-1598 LKAIAVEGTNKSEVV
+1598 LKAIAVEGTKKSEVV
-1613 SATYTL
+1613 QATYTL
-1619 VTDGVWTLVRDAVE
+1619 VTDGVWTLVRDAAE

-1644 NSNSIVNGANTKSE
+1644 NANGVVNGANAKSE
-1658 YFATAGVSFT
+1658 YFTTASVTFT
-1668 SDKDKAAIIDFSN
+1668 DDEDYAAITSFSN
-1681 EALIF
+1681 DALIF
-1686 TLKKASNGE
+1686 TLKKATNDE
-1695 WLLASGDNYVDLHG
+1695 WLLASGNNYVDLHG
-1709 DKLNALVAEP
+1709 DKLNALVEES
-1719 STTWTISVNEKFE
+1719 STTWTISVDEDFN

-1738 SLMFRYNSSAPRFKA
+1738 SLMFRYNKGVTPLRFKA
-1753 YTNSTGTLPQLYKLV
+1753 YLNSTGTLPQLYKLV

-1782 ICLPGQANRMS
+1782 ICLPGKSTKTS

-1813 TELKAGTPYIFY
+1813 TELQAGTPYIFY

-1830 LTVTYDGT
+1830 LRVTYDGT
-1838 TADDAKENVNGM
+1838 TAASAQENVNGM
-1850 YGTFTKIIDTQTAG
+1850 YGTFTMILDTKTSG

-1906 PAAVPGRRR
+1906 PVAVPGRRR
-1915 VSMGVQG
+1915 VTMGVQG

-1940 KVIEKGQLFIIRN
+1940 KVIENGQLFIIRN

>member
-1 MINSTR
+1 MITFTR
-7 CAILAKQA
+7 CAFMAKQA

-25 ITPPIANNFLKFFFT
+25 ITPPIANNFLKFFFA

-51 AWAETFSSTYG
+51 AWAESWTYTFKSPDAIKNNSITVNG
-62 YAAKGQTWNLTEC
+62 ATWNVNT
-75 TDKGDYW
+75 
-82 LVPSG
+82 
-87 SNPSIAS
+87 
-94 INDIFTGKTIT
+94 
-105 SDVKITINH
+105 
-114 ATFGSGTSPKTETFS
+114 
-129 VYTSA
+129 
-134 NCSKLVTSAQSGTLA
+134 
-149 STSTYTNV
+149 
-157 IYTVSK
+157 TV
-163 VNAVNNFTN
+163 
-172 DLAIKITKPGR
+172 
-183 QIRLKSIAI
+183 
-192 TFEYTSANPLTPAT
+192 
-206 ITLSEAGVE
+206 
-215 RSITGKNVGEQY
+215 
-227 ELPSTSS
+227 
-234 QTCGTKPFVGWSS
+234 
-247 VTIDKSSTKPA
+247 
-258 TNFYEPSAS
+258 
-267 VTLAASQT
+267 
-275 FYAVFAET
+275 
-283 GGTPTTSWSK
+283 
-293 TDVSDLKDG
+293 
-302 DEVVLVMNNGSNY
+302 
-315 TLNDDNGTGSAPNAT
+315 GTGSPT
-330 SINIEND
+330 ISTGTYSKTYG
-337 CLKDSPIAE
+337 LKFGSS
-346 KLSWILGKDGNN
+346 KTNY
-358 LTFYK
+358 YK
-363 DANKATWLYCTNT
+363 T
-376 NNGVRVGTNTNKVFT
+376 VVFT
-391 LDASSGYLKNTG
+391 TDYFNNYNVSEVVVKILLNGGVNTTLTTKQGDITIGSASFK
-403 TSRYIGIYN
+403 TS
-412 SQDWRCY
+412 QQWTELT
-419 TSTTGNSNIAGQT
+419 TSTTKGSGGQLSLTIATTQ
-432 LAFYKKTTTGGYQ
+432 AFYI
-445 NYTTSCGSAPDVI
+445 S
-458 VKTLESI
+458 SI
-465 TVSNVATTTFLE
+465 TVNYEIPSVTPDPVDPAVTFSNGSYTVGDAALNLSSLWTSNSTGAVTYTVANAGTTGASIS
-477 GSEFTFDGT
+477 GSLFTATAAGT
-486 CTATY
+486 CTVKASQAATSAY
-491 SVTKNDEE
+491 NAI
-499 QPQETK
+499 TK
-505 TIPST
+505 TAT
-510 SLTFT
+510 
-515 GYDMNTPG
+515 
-523 NQTVTVSYTEDDKT
+523 
-537 VSTTYDIT
+537 IT
-545 VTAKPSYTITWRVNG
+545 VTAKPSYKVTWKVNG
-560 VSVSG
+560 VNVSG

-578 LPGTPTFSCDN
+578 LPSTPTFSCDN
-589 TKQFVGWSES
+589 TKQFVGWTTTS
-599 AINGTTDNRPAD
+599 INGTTDDKPAV
-611 LFTEAAAAPVVNAKT
+611 LFTEAENAPVVTAAT
-626 TYHAVFAKNSGS
+626 TYHAVFATVTGS
-638 GSATWE
+638 GTAGWE
-644 QTTSVAVGDQ
+644 QTTTIAVGDQ
-654 VVIAQVDHGTKEM
+654 VVIAQVDHKKTSGATGFELTEISNTSTKYGIGTEF
-667 TGLGKT
+667 TGT
-673 PETANNNYGEG
+673 PKG
-684 TDFTTN
+684 TMVFTVQS
-690 PNGTLI
+690 G
-696 WTVEEGNA
+696 
-704 PGQFSF
+704 FSD
-710 NNGTYYL
+710 GTYAFQNGSNYL
-717 NLGANDNN
+717 YWTTGNSLNTSTTIIPKTSWSLTVN
-725 LSYSI
+725 
-730 TKNANSSWTVSTSS
+730 TKGRVVMRNSSDATRVL
-744 ERAVVT
+744 
-750 NANYDSRK
+750 
-758 IMWNK
+758 MWNK
-763 NNTRFASYSKN
+763 NNNQERFACYTDKDDD
-774 HGDNNGQYYYH
+774 DNYPK

-791 SGGSSYSAY
+791 SGGQTISAY
-800 QTSCATLVS
+800 QTTCATLES
-809 IALSENDK
+809 IALSGNYK
-817 TTFTVGDDFVFAG
+817 TTFSVGDDFVFAG
-830 KVTATYDNE
+830 NVIATYDNG

-882 NAAKETT
+882 NAAKVTA
-889 GTFQQYTGELVEG
+889 TFQQYTGELVEG
-902 DYVIYYQKDSE
+902 DYVVYYQKDSE
-913 SAGYAMKAEEY
+913 SDGYALKAEEY

-996 TSGKYEFVNVHN
+996 ASGTYEFVNVHN
-1008 EGKEANKT
+1008 ADKGVNKN
-1016 LRNNSANGF
+1016 LRNNGTYGF
-1025 ACYSTQTGGALSLY
+1025 ACYAPGTGGALSLY
-1039 KYTEGVV
+1039 KYTEGVI
-1046 SAPVITGEA
+1046 SAPTITGELE
-1055 DFTTSTTVTIT
+1055 FVGSTQVSIA
-1066 ASTGDIYYTTDG
+1066 ASASDIYYTTDG
-1078 NAPTTSSNKY
+1078 TTPTTSSNKY
-1088 TAPFTIS
+1088 TAPFTIN
-1095 ATTTIK
+1095 ATTTVK
-1101 AIAHK
+1101 AVAHK
-1106 DGTSSSVAE
+1106 DGISSSVAE

-1202 NVAYSDLVVT
+1202 NVAYSDLTVT
-1212 GSGTAVATEI
+1212 GSGAAVATEI
-1222 TELKETDLNKYVVL
+1222 SELKEADLNKYVVL

-1246 ISTHPT
+1246 ISSHPT

-1262 GSSYE
+1262 GSSYQ

-1323 ETYAAGAKVTLKDH
+1323 DTYPAGAKVTLKDH

-1360 VTSNQFNMP
+1360 VTINQFNMP

-1444 GIFQLENGDEGTF
+1444 GIFHLENGDEGTF

-1544 FSLSTGNYVGAQTI
+1544 FSLPTGNYVGAQTI

-1582 ASIAVGGSINI
+1582 ASVAVGGSINI

-1598 LKAIAVEGTNKSEVV
+1598 LKAIAVEGTKKSEVV
-1613 SATYTL
+1613 QSTYTL
-1619 VTDGVWTLVRDAVE
+1619 VTDGVWTLVRDAAE

-1644 NSNSIVNGANTKSE
+1644 NANGVVNGANAKSE
-1658 YFATAGVSFT
+1658 YFTTAGVSFT

-1686 TLKKASNGE
+1686 TLKKATNGE
-1695 WLLASGDNYVDLHG
+1695 WLLASGNNYVDLHG

-1719 STTWTISVNEKFE
+1719 STTWTISVDEDFN
-1732 ATIANG
+1732 ATITNG
-1738 SLMFRYNSSAPRFKA
+1738 SLMFRYNKGVTPLRFKA
-1753 YTNSTGTLPQLYKLV
+1753 YLNSTGTLPQLYKLV
-1768 KTYTRTVTSGEYGT
+1768 KTYTRTVNAGEYGT

-1813 TELKAGTPYIFY
+1813 TELEAGTPYIFY

-1830 LTVTYDGT
+1830 LTVTYNGT
-1838 TADDAKENVNGM
+1838 KADDAKENVNGM
-1850 YGTFTKIIDTQTAG
+1850 YGTFTKIIDTKTSG
-1864 SARNILE
+1864 SAQNILE

-1882 LCGTGCGLYEYR
+1882 LCGTGCGLSEYR

-1906 PAAVPGRRR
+1906 PAAAPGRRR

-1940 KVIEKGQLFIIRN
+1940 KVIENGQLFIIRN

>member
-1 MINSTR
+1 M
-7 CAILAKQA
+7 LA
-15 CATFSQVVQK
+15 
-25 ITPPIANNFLKFFFT
+25 
-40 LFAILTLNAAT
+40 LNAAT
-51 AWAETFSSTYG
+51 AWGAEVTLWDKDNPYVASDSEKTSSDGVVKWKNSASNTYSAPTRIYKNNVLTITASNKIVEVQFVCAASDTKDYGPGHFSSNVGTYNYSGTLGTWTGEANSIEFTASSGQVRIHSVTVTYESSTPAQKYKLTYQAGSVTGSLEVEEGANLLDALKDITPVACDPTSTEPIGWSESEITTKQANAPMLLTDASVMPSKEHSVYYVFAKKETIDGGVVNNNAFSATLGGSSGDNITDG
-62 YAAKGQTWNLTEC
+62 YFMSKAVDSKAGYYQDGGSVGNVRYICIMSNSPMFTSTPNSITATAQIGGGSSKTSLVNPVEAQLVDKEGNLI
-75 TDKGDYW
+75 
-82 LVPSG
+82 G
-87 SNPSIAS
+87 SAV
-94 INDIFTGKTIT
+94 TIT
-105 SDVKITINH
+105 TYITTNTGDLYEVNIPTAGVTSAYGLRISHKKESGYNVRYYGMSLSY
-114 ATFGSGTSPKTETFS
+114 TTSGTST
-129 VYTSA
+129 
-134 NCSKLVTSAQSGTLA
+134 
-149 STSTYTNV
+149 
-157 IYTVSK
+157 I
-163 VNAVNNFTN
+163 FT
-172 DLAIKITKPGR
+172 D
-183 QIRLKSIAI
+183 
-192 TFEYTSANPLTPAT
+192 
-206 ITLSEAGVE
+206 
-215 RSITGKNVGEQY
+215 
-227 ELPSTSS
+227 
-234 QTCGTKPFVGWSS
+234 
-247 VTIDKSSTKPA
+247 
-258 TNFYEPSAS
+258 
-267 VTLAASQT
+267 
-275 FYAVFAET
+275 
-283 GGTPTTSWSK
+283 
-293 TDVSDLKDG
+293 
-302 DEVVLVMNNGSNY
+302 
-315 TLNDDNGTGSAPNAT
+315 
-330 SINIEND
+330 
-337 CLKDSPIAE
+337 
-346 KLSWILGKDGNN
+346 
-358 LTFYK
+358 
-363 DANKATWLYCTNT
+363 
-376 NNGVRVGTNTNKVFT
+376 
-391 LDASSGYLKNTG
+391 
-403 TSRYIGIYN
+403 YI
-412 SQDWRCY
+412 
-419 TSTTGNSNIAGQT
+419 
-432 LAFYKKTTTGGYQ
+432 
-445 NYTTSCGSAPDVI
+445 TSCGSAPDVI
-458 VKTLESI
+458 VRTLKSI
-465 TVSNVATTTFLE
+465 AVTGMKQEFVE
-477 GSEFTFDGT
+477 GDEFTFGGT
-486 CTATY
+486 CSATY
-491 SVTKNDEE
+491 SVTKNDVA
-499 QPQETK
+499 QDDETA
-505 TIPST
+505 TVTPT
-510 SLTFT
+510 SIT
-515 GYDMNTPG
+515 GYNMSNPG
-523 NQTVTVSYTEDDKT
+523 EQTITVSYTEGGVTKT
-537 VSTTYDIT
+537 TTYTIT
-545 VTAKPSYTITWRVNG
+545 VTAKPTYAITWKVNG

-589 TKQFVGWSES
+589 TKQFVGWTTTS
-599 AINGTTDNRPAD
+599 IDGTTDDKPAV
-611 LFTEAAAAPVVNAKT
+611 LFTEAENAPVVTEAT
-626 TYHAVFAKNSGS
+626 TYHAVFATVTGS
-638 GSATWE
+638 GSAGWE
-644 QTTSVAVGDQ
+644 QTTTVAVGDQ
-654 VVIAQVDHGTKEM
+654 VVIAQVDDTNGNTELTSISTTSTKYGIGTVF
-667 TGLGKT
+667 TGSPAGT
-673 PETANNNYGEG
+673 MVFTVQSGASEG
-684 TDFTTN
+684 TFAFQNGSNYLYWTSGNSLPTYTTLSAK
-690 PNGTLI
+690 TS
-696 WTVEEGNA
+696 WHVETSN
-704 PGQFSF
+704 SRV
-710 NNGTYYL
+710 L
-717 NLGANDNN
+717 M
-725 LSYSI
+725 
-730 TKNANSSWTVSTSS
+730 KNSSDAS
-744 ERAVVT
+744 RVV
-750 NANYDSRK
+750 
-758 IMWNK
+758 MWNK
-763 NNTRFASYSKN
+763 NDKRFACYSGKD
-774 HGDNNGQYYYH
+774 HGSNSGQYYYH

-791 SGGSSYSAY
+791 SGGQTISAY
-800 QTSCATLVS
+800 QTTCATLES
-809 IALSENDK
+809 IALSGNYK
-817 TTFTVGDDFVFAG
+817 TTFSVGDDFVFAG
-830 KVTATYDNE
+830 KVIATYNND

-863 TVSYTEGGVTKTAK
+863 TVSYTERGVTTTAK

-882 NAAKETT
+882 NAAKVT

-902 DYVIYYQKDSE
+902 DYVVYYN
-913 SAGYAMKAEEY
+913 GYAMKAAVSSD
-924 NGRLAAAVEGTGFTK
+924 RLVAAVEGRDFAK
-939 ESDVITNPDRAL
+939 ESDIITNPDRSL

-977 ADNKAQLL
+977 VANKAQLL
-985 VRDDEGKILWT
+985 VRDDESKILWT
-996 TSGKYEFVNVHN
+996 TSDKYEFVNVHN
-1008 EGKEANKT
+1008 EGKEVNKT

-1222 TELKETDLNKYVVL
+1222 TELKEADLNKYVVL

-1262 GSSYE
+1262 GSSYQ

-1310 GEGDVQGTLPVDN
+1310 GEGDVQGSVPVDN
-1323 ETYAAGAKVTLKDH
+1323 DTYAAGAKVTLKDH

-1379 SAKLDFNSGYWVLVE
+1379 SAKLDFNTGYWVLVE
-1394 TTDQLAAGNY
+1394 KTDQLSAGNY
-1404 VVIAAAGADK
+1404 VVIAAAEADK
-1414 AMLSYASGSNCKATT
+1414 AMLSYASGNNCKATT

-1444 GIFQLENGDEGTF
+1444 GVFQLENGDEGTF

-1466 ADEYLYSTGD
+1466 ADEYLYSTGND
-1476 NNNLT
+1476 NKLT
-1481 SSTANKG
+1481 SSTTNKG

-1506 SRSVRYNKSDNSNLL
+1506 SRSVRYNKSDNSNL

-1544 FSLSTGNYVGAQTI
+1544 FSLPTGNYVGAQTI
-1558 TVDCAISNATIYY
+1558 TVDCAISDATIYY

-1582 ASIAVGGSINI
+1582 ASVAVGGSINI

-1598 LKAIAVEGTNKSEVV
+1598 LKAIAVEGTKKSEVV
-1613 SATYTL
+1613 QATYTL
-1619 VTDGVWTLVRDAVE
+1619 VTDGVWTLVRDAAE

-1644 NSNSIVNGANTKSE
+1644 NANGVVNGANAKSE
-1658 YFATAGVSFT
+1658 YFTTASVTFT
-1668 SDKDKAAIIDFSN
+1668 DDEDYAAITSFSN
-1681 EALIF
+1681 DALIF
-1686 TLKKASNGE
+1686 TLKKATNDE
-1695 WLLASGDNYVDLHG
+1695 WLLASGNNYVDLHG
-1709 DKLNALVAEP
+1709 DKLNALVEES

-1738 SLMFRYNSSAPRFKA
+1738 SLMFRYNSGYLRFKA
-1753 YTNSTGTLPQLYKLV
+1753 YAKTTGTLPQLYKLV
-1768 KTYTRTVTSGEYGT
+1768 KTYTRTVNAGEYGT
-1782 ICLPGQANRMS
+1782 ICLPGKSTKTS

-1813 TELKAGTPYIFY
+1813 TELQAGTPYIFY

-1830 LTVTYDGT
+1830 LTVTYNGT
-1838 TADDAKENVNGM
+1838 KADDAKENVNGM
-1850 YGTFTKIIDTQTAG
+1850 YGTFTKIIDTKTSG
-1864 SARNILE
+1864 SAQNILE

-1940 KVIEKGQLFIIRN
+1940 KVIENGQLFIIRN

>member
-1 MINSTR
+1 MITFTR
-7 CAILAKQA
+7 CTFMAKQA

-25 ITPPIANNFLKFFFT
+25 ITPPIANNFLKFFFA
-40 LFAILTLNAAT
+40 LFATLTLNAAT
-51 AWAETFSSTYG
+51 AWGAEVTLWDKDNPYVASVSEKTSSDGVVKWKNSASNTYSGPTRIYKNDVLTITASNKIVKVQFVCAASDTEKYGPGHFSSNVGTYNYSGTLGTWKGEANSIEFTASGGQVRIHSVTVTYESATPAQKYKLTYQAGSVIGALEVEEGANLLEALKDITPVACDPTSTEPIGWSESEITTKQTNEPTLLTDADVMPSEEHSVYYLFAKKETIDGGVVNNNAFSATLGGSSGDNISSG
-62 YAAKGQTWNLTEC
+62 YVLTKAAEAKAGYYQ
-75 TDKGDYW
+75 DGSGDVRYVQIISTSPMFTSTPNSITVTAKIGGGTGNKT
-82 LVPSG
+82 L
-87 SNPSIAS
+87 SNPVEAQLVDKDGNLIGSAV
-94 INDIFTGKTIT
+94 TIT
-105 SDVKITINH
+105 KKITTNTGDSYEVNVPTTGITSAYGLRISHKKESGYNVRYYSMSLSY
-114 ATFGSGTSPKTETFS
+114 TTSGTST
-129 VYTSA
+129 
-134 NCSKLVTSAQSGTLA
+134 
-149 STSTYTNV
+149 
-157 IYTVSK
+157 I
-163 VNAVNNFTN
+163 FT
-172 DLAIKITKPGR
+172 D
-183 QIRLKSIAI
+183 
-192 TFEYTSANPLTPAT
+192 
-206 ITLSEAGVE
+206 
-215 RSITGKNVGEQY
+215 
-227 ELPSTSS
+227 
-234 QTCGTKPFVGWSS
+234 
-247 VTIDKSSTKPA
+247 
-258 TNFYEPSAS
+258 
-267 VTLAASQT
+267 
-275 FYAVFAET
+275 
-283 GGTPTTSWSK
+283 
-293 TDVSDLKDG
+293 
-302 DEVVLVMNNGSNY
+302 
-315 TLNDDNGTGSAPNAT
+315 
-330 SINIEND
+330 
-337 CLKDSPIAE
+337 
-346 KLSWILGKDGNN
+346 
-358 LTFYK
+358 
-363 DANKATWLYCTNT
+363 
-376 NNGVRVGTNTNKVFT
+376 
-391 LDASSGYLKNTG
+391 
-403 TSRYIGIYN
+403 
-412 SQDWRCY
+412 
-419 TSTTGNSNIAGQT
+419 
-432 LAFYKKTTTGGYQ
+432 
-445 NYTTSCGSAPDVI
+445 YTTSCGSAPDVI
-458 VKTLESI
+458 VRTLKSI
-465 TVSNVATTTFLE
+465 AVTGMKQNFVE
-477 GSEFTFDGT
+477 GDEFTFGGT
-486 CTATY
+486 CSATY
-491 SVTKNDEE
+491 SVTKNDVA
-499 QPQETK
+499 QDDETV
-505 TIPST
+505 TVTPT
-510 SLTFT
+510 SIT
-515 GYDMNTPG
+515 GYNMSNPG
-523 NQTVTVSYTEDDKT
+523 EQTITVSYTEGSVTKT
-537 VSTTYDIT
+537 TEYQII
-545 VTAKPSYTITWRVNG
+545 VTAKPSYAIIWRVNG
-560 VSVSG
+560 VKVSG
-565 GTTSVKEG
+565 GTTTVKEG
-573 AKVTE
+573 NKVTE
-578 LPGTPTFSCDN
+578 LPTTPTFSCDN
-589 TKQFVGWSES
+589 TKQFVGWTTTS
-599 AINGTTDNRPAD
+599 INGTTDDKPAV
-611 LFTEAAAAPVVNAKT
+611 LFTEAENAPVVTAET
-626 TYHAVFAKNSGS
+626 TYHAVFATVTGS
-638 GSATWE
+638 GTAGWE
-644 QTTSVAVGDQ
+644 QTTTVAVGDQ

-717 NLGANDNN
+717 NLGANENY
-725 LSYSI
+725 LSYSA
-730 TKNANSSWTVSTSS
+730 TKTATSSWTISTSS

-800 QTSCATLVS
+800 QTSCATLES
-809 IALSENDK
+809 IALSGNYK

-830 KVTATYDNE
+830 KVIATYDNR
-839 ETKDVTNDVTLS
+839 ETKDVTNAATLS
-851 SHTLTSTGTQEV
+851 PHNLTATGTQEV
-863 TVSYTEGGVTKTAK
+863 TVSYTEGGVTETAT

-882 NAAKETT
+882 NAAKVT

-902 DYVIYYQKDSE
+902 DYVVYYQKDSE
-913 SAGYAMKAEEY
+913 SDGYAMKAAVSSD
-924 NGRLAAAVEGTGFTK
+924 RLVAAVAGTDFTK
-939 ESDVITNPDRAL
+939 ESDIITNPDRSL
-951 VWHIAPNGTNWTIYN
+951 VWHIAPSGSNWTIYN

-977 ADNKAQLL
+977 AANKAQLL

-996 TSGKYEFVNVHN
+996 ASDKYEFVNVHN
-1008 EGKEANKT
+1008 ADKGVNKK
-1016 LRNNSANGF
+1016 LRNNGNYGF
-1025 ACYSTQTGGALSLY
+1025 ACYATGTGGALSLY
-1039 KYTEGVV
+1039 KYTEGVI
-1046 SAPVITGEA
+1046 SAPTITGELE
-1055 DFTTSTTVTIT
+1055 FVGSTQVSIT

-1088 TAPFTIS
+1088 TAPFTIN
-1095 ATTTIK
+1095 ATTTVK

-1106 DGTSSSVAE
+1106 DGISSSVAE

-1127 DAMALGEDEVAYLN
+1127 DAMALGEDKVAYLN

-1148 IKDNGYIFI
+1148 IKNDGYIFI

-1162 AGLIYDKDNAKSME
+1162 AGLIYDKDNAKGME

-1191 DLYYKHPQLTP
+1191 DLFYNHPQLTP
-1202 NVAYSDLVVT
+1202 NVAYSDLTVT
-1212 GSGTAVATEI
+1212 GSGTVVATEI
-1222 TELKETDLNKYVVL
+1222 TELKEADLNKYVVL

-1246 ISTHPT
+1246 ISSNPT

-1262 GSSYE
+1262 GSSYQ

-1282 YNDNLQFWFLEAAVA
+1282 YNDDLRFWFLEAAVA

-1323 ETYAAGAKVTLKDH
+1323 ETYPLGAKVTLKDH

-1369 AANVTATAQW
+1369 AANVTVTAQW
-1379 SAKLDFNSGYWVLVE
+1379 EVNLDFNTGYWVLVE
-1394 TTDQLAAGNY
+1394 KTDQLSAGNY
-1404 VVIAAAGADK
+1404 VVIAAAEAAK

-1466 ADEYLYSTGD
+1466 ADEYLYASSTSD
-1476 NNNLT
+1476 NELKSST
-1481 SSTANKG
+1481 SSTLGNKKW
-1488 LFNIWV
+1488 FSIYV
-1494 SAGVATITSTSN
+1494 SEGVATIKNPYQDTRNWLRFNQTASP
-1506 SRSVRYNKSDNSNLL
+1506 VL
-1521 FSCYESGQQDVALY
+1521 FSCYTSGQSDVALY

-1544 FSLSTGNYVGAQTI
+1544 FSLPTGNYVGAQTI

-1582 ASIAVGGSINI
+1582 ASVAVGGSINI

-1598 LKAIAVEGTNKSEVV
+1598 LKAIAVEGTNKSEVE

-1619 VTDGVWTLVRDAVE
+1619 VTDGVWTLVRDAAE

-1644 NSNSIVNGANTKSE
+1644 NAKGVVNGANAKSE
-1658 YFATAGVSFT
+1658 YFTTASVTFT
-1668 SDKDKAAIIDFSN
+1668 DDEDYAAITSFSN
-1681 EALIF
+1681 DALIF
-1686 TLKKASNGE
+1686 TLKKATNDE
-1695 WLLASGDNYVDLHG
+1695 WLLASGNNYVDLHG
-1709 DKLNALVAEP
+1709 DKQNALVTEP
-1719 STTWTISVNEKFE
+1719 STTWTISVDKDFN

-1738 SLMFRYNSSAPRFKA
+1738 SLMFRYNSRDTRFKA
-1753 YTNSTGTLPQLYKLV
+1753 YAKTTGTLPQLYKLV
-1768 KTYTRTVTSGEYGT
+1768 KTYTRIVNAGEYGT

-1813 TELKAGTPYIFY
+1813 TELEAGTPYIFY

-1830 LTVTYDGT
+1830 LTVTYNGT
-1838 TADDAKENVNGM
+1838 KAANAEENVNGM
-1850 YGTFTKIIDTQTAG
+1850 YGTFTKIIDTEPAG
-1864 SARNILE
+1864 SAKNILE

-1882 LCGTGCGLYEYR
+1882 LCGTGCGLFEYR

-1940 KVIEKGQLFIIRN
+1940 KVIENGQLFIIRN

>member
-1 MINSTR
+1 MITFTR
-7 CAILAKQA
+7 CAFMAKQA

-25 ITPPIANNFLKFFFT
+25 ITPPIANNFLKFFFA
-40 LFAILTLNAAT
+40 LFAMLALGVGN
-51 AWAETFSSTYG
+51 AWAE
-62 YAAKGQTWNLTEC
+62 
-75 TDKGDYW
+75 
-82 LVPSG
+82 
-87 SNPSIAS
+87 
-94 INDIFTGKTIT
+94 
-105 SDVKITINH
+105 
-114 ATFGSGTSPKTETFS
+114 ET
-129 VYTSA
+129 
-134 NCSKLVTSAQSGTLA
+134 
-149 STSTYTNV
+149 
-157 IYTVSK
+157 
-163 VNAVNNFTN
+163 
-172 DLAIKITKPGR
+172 
-183 QIRLKSIAI
+183 I
-192 TFEYTSANPLTPAT
+192 TFEYDGSDVITKNTYSTTYALHRWTATSTDGTIIYAGGKTSNANNGSAWGLRYANNRVGEVIGNIEPSYDASASWKTNIPSGAVGAIPGNIKQIKVYFHNATSGTRGCYILVSKNQIYADNLVPNTTPSGATKSSKLTSNDYTATPASQTYETSDGYKYFGVVSANSSFIGVKKIVVTYETSGSEEPAATLVSIEADAEDKNEFTEGDEFVKAT
-206 ITLSEAGVE
+206 IT
-215 RSITGKNVGEQY
+215 
-227 ELPSTSS
+227 
-234 QTCGTKPFVGWSS
+234 
-247 VTIDKSSTKPA
+247 
-258 TNFYEPSAS
+258 
-267 VTLAASQT
+267 
-275 FYAVFAET
+275 
-283 GGTPTTSWSK
+283 
-293 TDVSDLKDG
+293 
-302 DEVVLVMNNGSNY
+302 
-315 TLNDDNGTGSAPNAT
+315 
-330 SINIEND
+330 
-337 CLKDSPIAE
+337 
-346 KLSWILGKDGNN
+346 
-358 LTFYK
+358 
-363 DANKATWLYCTNT
+363 
-376 NNGVRVGTNTNKVFT
+376 
-391 LDASSGYLKNTG
+391 
-403 TSRYIGIYN
+403 
-412 SQDWRCY
+412 
-419 TSTTGNSNIAGQT
+419 
-432 LAFYKKTTTGGYQ
+432 
-445 NYTTSCGSAPDVI
+445 
-458 VKTLESI
+458 
-465 TVSNVATTTFLE
+465 
-477 GSEFTFDGT
+477 
-486 CTATY
+486 ATY
-491 SVTKNDEE
+491 DDETTKDV
-499 QPQETK
+499 
-505 TIPST
+505 T
-510 SLTFT
+510 SLATFT
-515 GYDMNTPG
+515 GYNMNTTG
-523 NQTVTVSYTEDDKT
+523 TQTVNVEYEGKNTSYT
-537 VSTTYDIT
+537 IT
-545 VTAKPSYTITWRVNG
+545 VNPKPSYTITWKVNG

-578 LPGTPTFSCDN
+578 LPSTPTFSCDN
-589 TKQFVGWSES
+589 TKQFVGWTTTP
-599 AINGTTDNRPAD
+599 INGTTDDKPAV
-611 LFTEAAAAPVVNAKT
+611 LFTEAENAPVVTAAT
-626 TYHAVFAKNSGS
+626 TYHAVFAAVTGS
-638 GSATWE
+638 GTAGWE

-654 VVIAQVDHGTKEM
+654 VVIAQVDDAD
-667 TGLGKT
+667 GKT
-673 PETANNNYGEG
+673 ELNGIYTSGSTPYGTGADFNETPAGNMVFTVVAGFAEGTIAFQNGSNYLCWTSGNSLKWGTTVIETTSWACESVTETQGIRVILRNDGDANRMLIWNESSPRFACYVDKATDNNY
-684 TDFTTN
+684 
-690 PNGTLI
+690 
-696 WTVEEGNA
+696 
-704 PGQFSF
+704 
-710 NNGTYYL
+710 
-717 NLGANDNN
+717 
-725 LSYSI
+725 
-730 TKNANSSWTVSTSS
+730 
-744 ERAVVT
+744 
-750 NANYDSRK
+750 SRL
-758 IMWNK
+758 
-763 NNTRFASYSKN
+763 
-774 HGDNNGQYYYH
+774 
-785 IVFYKK
+785 VFYKK
-791 SGGSSYSAY
+791 SGGQTISAY
-800 QTSCATLVS
+800 QTTCATLES
-809 IALSENDK
+809 IALSGNYK
-817 TTFTVGDDFVFAG
+817 TTFSVGDDFVFAG
-830 KVTATYDNE
+830 NVIATYDNG
-839 ETKDVTNDVTLS
+839 ETKDVTNAATLS
-851 SHTLTSTGTQEV
+851 AHNLTATGPQTV
-863 TVSYTEGGVTKTAK
+863 TVSYSEGGTTATKT

-882 NAAKETT
+882 EAASPT

-902 DYVIYYQKDSE
+902 DYVIYYQKGSE
-913 SAGYAMKAEEY
+913 SDGYAMKAAVSSD
-924 NGRLAAAVEGTGFTK
+924 RLVAAVEGTDFAK
-939 ESDVITNPDRAL
+939 ESDIITNPDRSL
-951 VWHIAPNGTNWTIYN
+951 VWHIAPNGSNWTIYN

-977 ADNKAQLL
+977 AASKAQLL
-985 VRDDEGKILWT
+985 VRDDEGKIIWK
-996 TSGKYEFVNVHN
+996 TSGTYEFENVHN
-1008 EGKEANKT
+1008 NEKGVNKN
-1016 LRNNSANGF
+1016 LRNNTTYGF
-1025 ACYSTQTGGALSLY
+1025 ACYATGTGGALSLY
-1039 KYTEGVV
+1039 KYTEGVI
-1046 SAPVITGEA
+1046 SAPTITGELE
-1055 DFTTSTTVTIT
+1055 FVGSTQVSIT
-1066 ASTGDIYYTTDG
+1066 ASASDIYYTTDG
-1078 NAPTTSSNKY
+1078 TTPTTSSNKY

-1222 TELKETDLNKYVVL
+1222 TELKEADLNKYVVL

>member
-1 MINSTR
+1 MASDSEKTSSDGVVKWKNSASNTYSAPTRIYKNNVLTITASNKIVEVQFVCAASDTKDYGPGHFSSNVGTYNYSGTLGTWTGEANSIEFTASSGQVRIHSVTVTYESSTPAQKYKLTYQAGSVTGSLEVEEGANLLDALKDITPVACDPTSTEPIGWSESEINT
-7 CAILAKQA
+7 KQA
-15 CATFSQVVQK
+15 DAPMLLTNASVMPSKEHSVYYVFAKKETIDGGVVNNNAFSATLGGSSGDNISSGYVLTKQAEAKAGYYQDGSGDVRYVQIISTSPMFTSTPNSITVTAKIGGGTGNKTLSNPVEAQLVDKDGNLIGSAVTITKK
-25 ITPPIANNFLKFFFT
+25 ITTNT
-40 LFAILTLNAAT
+40 
-51 AWAETFSSTYG
+51 
-62 YAAKGQTWNLTEC
+62 
-75 TDKGDYW
+75 GDSYEVN
-82 LVPSG
+82 VPT
-87 SNPSIAS
+87 
-94 INDIFTGKTIT
+94 TGIT
-105 SDVKITINH
+105 SAYGLRISHKKESGYNVRYYSMSLSYIT
-114 ATFGSGTSPKTETFS
+114 SGTST
-129 VYTSA
+129 
-134 NCSKLVTSAQSGTLA
+134 
-149 STSTYTNV
+149 
-157 IYTVSK
+157 I
-163 VNAVNNFTN
+163 FT
-172 DLAIKITKPGR
+172 D
-183 QIRLKSIAI
+183 
-192 TFEYTSANPLTPAT
+192 
-206 ITLSEAGVE
+206 
-215 RSITGKNVGEQY
+215 
-227 ELPSTSS
+227 
-234 QTCGTKPFVGWSS
+234 
-247 VTIDKSSTKPA
+247 
-258 TNFYEPSAS
+258 
-267 VTLAASQT
+267 
-275 FYAVFAET
+275 
-283 GGTPTTSWSK
+283 
-293 TDVSDLKDG
+293 
-302 DEVVLVMNNGSNY
+302 
-315 TLNDDNGTGSAPNAT
+315 
-330 SINIEND
+330 
-337 CLKDSPIAE
+337 
-346 KLSWILGKDGNN
+346 
-358 LTFYK
+358 
-363 DANKATWLYCTNT
+363 
-376 NNGVRVGTNTNKVFT
+376 
-391 LDASSGYLKNTG
+391 
-403 TSRYIGIYN
+403 YI
-412 SQDWRCY
+412 
-419 TSTTGNSNIAGQT
+419 
-432 LAFYKKTTTGGYQ
+432 
-445 NYTTSCGSAPDVI
+445 TSCGSAPDVI
-458 VKTLESI
+458 VKTLKSI

-477 GSEFTFDGT
+477 GSEFKFDGT

-515 GYDMNTPG
+515 GYNMITPG
-523 NQTVTVSYTEDDKT
+523 NQTVTVSYTEDDNT
-537 VSTTYDIT
+537 VSTTYNIT

-750 NANYDSRK
+750 NANYTSRK

-763 NNTRFASYSKN
+763 SNPRFACYSGKT
-774 HGDNNGQYYYH
+774 HGNNNGSYYYN

-800 QTSCATLVS
+800 QTSCATLES
-809 IALSENDK
+809 IALSGNYK

-830 KVTATYDNE
+830 KVTATYDND

-882 NAAKETT
+882 NAEKVT

-902 DYVIYYQKDSE
+902 DYVVYYQKDSE
-913 SAGYAMKAEEY
+913 SDGYALKAEEY
-924 NGRLAAAVEGTGFTK
+924 KGRLAAAVEGTGFTK

-985 VRDDEGKILWT
+985 VREDEGKILWT

-1016 LRNNSANGF
+1016 LRNNGTNGF

-1078 NAPTTSSNKY
+1078 TTPTTSSNKY
-1088 TAPFTIS
+1088 TAPFTIN
-1095 ATTTIK
+1095 ATTTVK

-1106 DGTSSSVAE
+1106 DGISSSVAE
-1115 KKFTKRELLSVA
+1115 KEFTKRELLSVA
-1127 DAMALGEDEVAYLN
+1127 DAMALGRDEVAYLN

-1148 IKDNGYIFI
+1148 IKNYGYIFI

-1162 AGLIYDKDNAKSME
+1162 AGLIYDKNNAKSME

-1191 DLYYKHPQLTP
+1191 DLYYKHSQLTP
-1202 NVAYSDLVVT
+1202 NVAYSDLTVT

-1222 TELKETDLNKYVVL
+1222 TELKEADLNKYVVL

-1246 ISTHPT
+1246 ISSNPT

-1262 GSSYE
+1262 GSSYQ

-1282 YNDNLQFWFLEAAVA
+1282 YNDDLRFWFLEAAVA
-1297 GSTVERYSVTYAK
+1297 GSTVKRYSVTYAK

-1379 SAKLDFNSGYWVLVE
+1379 SAKLDFNTGYWVLVE

-1404 VVIAAAGADK
+1404 VVIAAAEAAK
-1414 AMLSYASGSNCKATT
+1414 AMLSYASGNNCKATA
-1429 ITKNGK
+1429 ITKNGNGK

-1476 NNNLT
+1476 ENNLT
-1481 SSTANKG
+1481 SSTTKKG

-1494 SAGVATITSTSN
+1494 SDGVATITSTSN

-1521 FSCYESGQQDVALY
+1521 FSCYESGQQNVALY

-1544 FSLSTGNYVGAQTI
+1544 FSLPTGNYVGAQTI

-1582 ASIAVGGSINI
+1582 ASVAVGGSINI

-1598 LKAIAVEGTNKSEVV
+1598 LKAIAVEGTKKSEVV
-1613 SATYTL
+1613 QATYTL
-1619 VTDGVWTLVRDAVE
+1619 VTDGVWTLVRDADE

-1644 NSNSIVNGANTKSE
+1644 NANGVVNGANAKSE
-1658 YFATAGVSFT
+1658 YFTTASVTFT
-1668 SDKDKAAIIDFSN
+1668 DDEDYAAITSFSN
-1681 EALIF
+1681 DALIF
-1686 TLKKASNGE
+1686 TLKKATNNE
-1695 WLLASGDNYVDLHG
+1695 WLLASGNNYVDLHG
-1709 DKLNALVAEP
+1709 DKQNALVEES
-1719 STTWTISVNEKFE
+1719 STTWTISVNEKYE

-1738 SLMFRYNSSAPRFKA
+1738 TLMFRYNSRDTRFKA
-1753 YTNSTGTLPQLYKLV
+1753 YAKTTGTLPQLYKLV
-1768 KTYTRTVTSGEYGT
+1768 TTYTRTVNAGEYGT

-1813 TELKAGTPYIFY
+1813 TELEAGTPYIFY

-1830 LTVTYDGT
+1830 LTVTYNGT
-1838 TADDAKENVNGM
+1838 KADDAKENVNGM
-1850 YGTFTKIIDTQTAG
+1850 YGTFTKIRDTKTVG
-1864 SARNILE
+1864 SASNILE

-1882 LCGTGCGLYEYR
+1882 LCGTDCGLYEYR

-1940 KVIEKGQLFIIRN
+1940 KVIENGQLFIIRN

>member
-1 MINSTR
+1 MINFTR
-7 CAILAKQA
+7 CAFMAKQA

-25 ITPPIANNFLKFFFT
+25 ITPPIANNFLKFFFA
-40 LFAILTLNAAT
+40 LFAILTFNAAT
-51 AWAETFSSTYG
+51 AWGAEVSITFSERYNANTTLDGTAIQVTEGITVTFKKGGTATQYYTNGTAVRWYG
-62 YAAKGQTWNLTEC
+62 GGGLT
-75 TDKGDYW
+75 
-82 LVPSG
+82 V
-87 SNPSIAS
+87 AS
-94 INDIFTGKTIT
+94 SVGNITAITIT
-105 SDVKITINH
+105 YTQTANSVSTDIGSYTLNSKTGTWTGDASSVQFTQ
-114 ATFGSGTSPKTETFS
+114 SGTSGH
-129 VYTSA
+129 
-134 NCSKLVTSAQSGTLA
+134 CRISKIII
-149 STSTYTNV
+149 TYTPSSSETPGEGTGDELSCTWDLTKASYSAASSTQVTWSATDVNMV
-157 IYTVSK
+157 LTKESSSTVANSYLGGA
-163 VNAVNNFTN
+163 NAHTRVYK
-172 DLAIKITKPGR
+172 DQKITFTPEDNVT
-183 QIRLKSIAI
+183 ITSIAI
-192 TFEYTSANPLTPAT
+192 TATSGTYGGYWTNATWNNATASNVSSLVTITPTNGKNAISCVIGSATRATAVTVNYTKSSSEPITLTKIEKTGGKTEFIEGDAFEKAT
-206 ITLSEAGVE
+206 I
-215 RSITGKNVGEQY
+215 
-227 ELPSTSS
+227 
-234 QTCGTKPFVGWSS
+234 
-247 VTIDKSSTKPA
+247 
-258 TNFYEPSAS
+258 
-267 VTLAASQT
+267 
-275 FYAVFAET
+275 
-283 GGTPTTSWSK
+283 
-293 TDVSDLKDG
+293 
-302 DEVVLVMNNGSNY
+302 
-315 TLNDDNGTGSAPNAT
+315 
-330 SINIEND
+330 
-337 CLKDSPIAE
+337 
-346 KLSWILGKDGNN
+346 
-358 LTFYK
+358 
-363 DANKATWLYCTNT
+363 
-376 NNGVRVGTNTNKVFT
+376 
-391 LDASSGYLKNTG
+391 
-403 TSRYIGIYN
+403 
-412 SQDWRCY
+412 
-419 TSTTGNSNIAGQT
+419 
-432 LAFYKKTTTGGYQ
+432 
-445 NYTTSCGSAPDVI
+445 
-458 VKTLESI
+458 
-465 TVSNVATTTFLE
+465 
-477 GSEFTFDGT
+477 
-486 CTATY
+486 TATY
-491 SVTKNDEE
+491 SNESVKIVTSDAEF
-499 QPQETK
+499 
-505 TIPST
+505 S
-510 SLTFT
+510 
-515 GYDMNTPG
+515 GYNMNTPG

-537 VSTTYDIT
+537 VSTTYNIT
-545 VTAKPSYTITWRVNG
+545 VTAKPTYAITWKVND
-560 VSVSG
+560 VKVSG

-573 AKVTE
+573 AKVTA
-578 LPGTPTFSCDN
+578 LPTTPTFSCDN
-589 TKQFVGWSES
+589 TKQFVGWTTTP
-599 AINGTTDNRPAD
+599 IDGTTNDKPAV
-611 LFTEAAAAPVVNAKT
+611 LFTEAENAPVVTAET
-626 TYHAVFAKNSGS
+626 TYHAVFATVTGS
-638 GSATWE
+638 GTAAWE
-644 QTTSVAVGDQ
+644 QTTTVAVGDQ

-667 TGLGKT
+667 TAFNKEAT
-673 PETANNNYGEG
+673 TTSNYGVGSDFETSPKG
-684 TDFTTN
+684 TM
-690 PNGTLI
+690 I

-704 PGQFSF
+704 SGRFSF
-710 NNGTYYL
+710 KNGSYYL
-717 NLGANDNN
+717 NLASDGNN
-725 LSYSI
+725 LSGST
-730 TKNANSSWTVSTSS
+730 TKNANSSWTISTSS

-750 NANYDSRK
+750 NASYTSRK

-763 NNTRFASYSKN
+763 SNPRFACYSGKT
-774 HGDNNGQYYYH
+774 HGDNNGSYYYN

-800 QTSCATLVS
+800 QTSCATLES

-817 TTFTVGDDFVFAG
+817 TTFSVGDDFVFVG
-830 KVTATYDNE
+830 KVIATYNNGK
-839 ETKDVTNDVTLS
+839 TKDVTNDVTLS

-863 TVSYTEGGVTKTAK
+863 TVSYTEGGVTETAT

-882 NAAKETT
+882 NAAKET
-889 GTFQQYTGELVEG
+889 GTFQQYTGTLVEG

-913 SAGYAMKAEEY
+913 SDGYALKAEEY

-977 ADNKAQLL
+977 VANKAQLL
-985 VRDDEGKILWT
+985 VRDDESKILWT
-996 TSGKYEFVNVHN
+996 TSDKYEFVNVHN
-1008 EGKEANKT
+1008 EGKGVNKT
-1016 LRNNSANGF
+1016 LRNNGTNGF
-1025 ACYSTQTGGALSLY
+1025 ACYSTSTGGALSLY

-1078 NAPTTSSNKY
+1078 NDPTTSSNKY
-1088 TAPFTIS
+1088 TVPFTIS
-1095 ATTTIK
+1095 ATTTVK

-1106 DGTSSSVAE
+1106 DGISSSVAE

-1127 DAMALGEDEVAYLN
+1127 DAMALGEGKVAYLN

-1202 NVAYSDLVVT
+1202 NVAYSDLTVT
-1212 GSGTAVATEI
+1212 GSGAAVATEI
-1222 TELKETDLNKYVVL
+1222 SELKEADLNKYVVL

-1246 ISTHPT
+1246 ISSHPT

-1262 GSSYE
+1262 GSSYQ
-1267 FEVGTSYDIYGFVGK
+1267 FEVGTLYDIYGFVGK

-1323 ETYAAGAKVTLKDH
+1323 DTYPAGAKVTLKDH

-1360 VTSNQFNMP
+1360 VTINQFNMP

-1444 GIFQLENGDEGTF
+1444 GIFHLENGDEGTF

-1544 FSLSTGNYVGAQTI
+1544 FSLPTGNYVGAQTI

-1582 ASIAVGGSINI
+1582 ASVAVGGSINI

-1598 LKAIAVEGTNKSEVV
+1598 LKAIAVEGTKKSEVV
-1613 SATYTL
+1613 QSTYTL
-1619 VTDGVWTLVRDAVE
+1619 VTDGVWTLVRDAAE

-1644 NSNSIVNGANTKSE
+1644 NANGVVNGANAKSE
-1658 YFATAGVSFT
+1658 YFTTAGVSFT

-1686 TLKKASNGE
+1686 TLKKATNGE
-1695 WLLASGDNYVDLHG
+1695 WLLASGNNYVDLHG
-1709 DKLNALVAEP
+1709 DKPNALVAEP
-1719 STTWTISVNEKFE
+1719 STTWTISVDEDFN
-1732 ATIANG
+1732 ATITNG
-1738 SLMFRYNSSAPRFKA
+1738 SLMFRYNKGVTPLRFKA
-1753 YTNSTGTLPQLYKLV
+1753 YLNSTGTLPQLYKLV
-1768 KTYTRTVTSGEYGT
+1768 KTYTRTVNAGEYGT

-1813 TELKAGTPYIFY
+1813 TELEAGTPYIFY

-1830 LTVTYDGT
+1830 LTVTYNGT
-1838 TADDAKENVNGM
+1838 KADDAKENVNGM
-1850 YGTFTKIIDTQTAG
+1850 YGTFTKIIDTKTSG
-1864 SARNILE
+1864 SAQNILE

-1940 KVIEKGQLFIIRN
+1940 KVIENGQLFIIRN